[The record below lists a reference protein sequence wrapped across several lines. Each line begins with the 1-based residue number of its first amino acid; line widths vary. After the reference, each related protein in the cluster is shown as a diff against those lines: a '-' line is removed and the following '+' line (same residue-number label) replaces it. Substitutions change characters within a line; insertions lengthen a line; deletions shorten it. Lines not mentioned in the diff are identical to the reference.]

1 MTLTICHLIYA
12 FLRSSIKVY
21 YPQKDWAWSLE
32 ESRRQLVKELL
43 WWWPS
48 PLYGFSPAP
57 TYDSQSEAQLQI
69 DLHVSICL
77 SRHLTVS
84 SVCFYPF
91 NLRHLGYLDTTA
103 SPCYNDLVNSVP
115 TRYRAKQDLA
125 PKWALPVCFSALLVI
140 QAHMFNMYCDLE
152 KKKWSWLCSWNHK
165 NKTLVLK
172 E

>member
-1 MTLTICHLIYA
+1 MTLPICHLIYA

-21 YPQKDWAWSLE
+21 YPQKVWAWSLE
-32 ESRRQLVKELL
+32 ESRRQLVMELL

-77 SRHLTVS
+77 SRYLTVS

-152 KKKWSWLCSWNHK
+152 KKNDHDCAL
-165 NKTLVLK
+165 KTIK
-172 E
+172 TKP